1 MHEYDVYLFGMVL
14 MTTSL
19 LLKGDYPEADSY
31 GEFTEKYFLPGGE
44 TGTCA
49 TVLASLG
56 TSVKMDGNHLGQTTY
71 TPIREFYG
79 ARGVDISSMTYD
91 PAYPGLQDYVLI
103 GGNTRT
109 CIGEFQRFYADPPN
123 GRWNQ
128 PKRED
133 ISGCRVASVDP
144 WFFDASVNAIQ
155 TCHALGKR
163 YTTIDCGYDTQIHQY
178 SEVNVISNEFI
189 QNTYRG
195 MDIEELFKLYTDHT
209 NGLVIFTFGS
219 KDALYG
225 RKGQPIKTFRP
236 FRVNAVSTLGAGDTF
251 KAGVTYG
258 IAKEMSDDDLVRFA
272 CATAATAVSS
282 FPIPS
287 NPPTLNKI
295 NTLIET
301 GKLPSEA

>member
-1 MHEYDVYLFGMVL
+1 
-14 MTTSL
+14 
-19 LLKGDYPEADSY
+19 
-31 GEFTEKYFLPGGE
+31 
-44 TGTCA
+44 
-49 TVLASLG
+49 
-56 TSVKMDGNHLGQTTY
+56 
-71 TPIREFYG
+71 
-79 ARGVDISSMTYD
+79 
-91 PAYPGLQDYVLI
+91 
-103 GGNTRT
+103 
-109 CIGEFQRFYADPPN
+109 
-123 GRWNQ
+123 
-128 PKRED
+128 
-133 ISGCRVASVDP
+133 
-144 WFFDASVNAIQ
+144 
-155 TCHALGKR
+155 
-163 YTTIDCGYDTQIHQY
+163 
-178 SEVNVISNEFI
+178 
-189 QNTYRG
+189 

-282 FPIPS
+282 FPIPL